1 MKRTFVNPAFTDRL
15 VLTACCILIL
25 AGLSAQNP
33 VSPPPRDTASSV
45 RVEMLD
51 GTVLLGKIKSRGEG
65 ILSLTTLSGVEAS
78 VPVSQI
84 REMTPIDITSIHKG
98 EYWFEN
104 PNATR
109 YLFGPS
115 AFNLKKGEGYYQN
128 TWLLLNSFNYGI
140 TDYFSIGGGI
150 ELISTFNGSPSFILT
165 PKVGFR
171 TGEKTALGGGVLLV
185 NVGDFFDSNRLG
197 IAYGVITRGTPN
209 RNITAGVGWGFVDG
223 EFSAKPI
230 ITFSGL
236 TRVSKKV
243 ALLSE
248 NWIIPG
254 DSYYPLFSYGV
265 RFFSE
270 KLAVDLA
277 FVNNPDIA
285 SEIIV
290 GIPYVDFVVKF
301 GKRR

>member
-1 MKRTFVNPAFTDRL
+1 MKRTFVNSSFTDRL

-33 VSPPPRDTASSV
+33 VSAPPRDTATNV
-45 RVEMLD
+45 RIEMLD

-65 ILSLTTLSGVEAS
+65 VLSLTTLSGVEAN

-84 REMTPIDITSIHKG
+84 REMTSIDITSIHKG

-165 PKVGFR
+165 PKVGFK
-171 TGEKTALGGGVLLV
+171 TGEKTALGGGLLLV
-185 NVGDFFDSNRLG
+185 NVGDFFDSNTLG
-197 IAYGVITRGTPN
+197 IAYGVITRGTVN

-223 EFSAKPI
+223 EFSARPI
-230 ITFSGL
+230 TTFSGL

-248 NWIIPG
+248 NWIIPS
-254 DSYYPLFSYGV
+254 DSYYPFFSYGV
-265 RFFSE
+265 RFFGE

-285 SEIIV
+285 SEIVI

-301 GKRR
+301 GKRK